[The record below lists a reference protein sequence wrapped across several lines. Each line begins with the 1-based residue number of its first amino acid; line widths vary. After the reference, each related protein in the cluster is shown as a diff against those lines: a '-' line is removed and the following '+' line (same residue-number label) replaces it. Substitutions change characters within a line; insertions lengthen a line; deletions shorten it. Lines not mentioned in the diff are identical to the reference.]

1 MCTYSLD
8 RFVCDVEKEYYQE
21 ETPFDRGAFGEVYK
35 GERKSDHLKV
45 AIKVLSSDYLQKNE
59 DFEFDFLANQ
69 KNLIR
74 EINILANL
82 DHPFCLNLVN
92 FSLSPQPIIIT
103 PFMSHG
109 NIFNLI
115 KKQDPKLSTQKLCS
129 IYAIC
134 STMDFLHKAGIIH
147 RDFKPQNIF
156 MNENNDICIADFGTS
171 RKVDEN
177 CKITLAQIGTPLY
190 MAPELIACDYYTN
203 SVDVYS
209 FGVIYYQFFS
219 DKTKLDDKKAPPKN
233 ARSFLN
239 RIAGGARLIRPDNMT
254 DNQWKV
260 YTDCTNQNPDERPSF
275 QQLAER
281 FETDESIWLDGINKE
296 QFMQYIERCKVIN
309 EQAKAK
315 HKNFTLQ
322 INADSTNTSPPSLNL
337 PRSTRIASSPK
348 AKRKVPIKHISYE

>member
-1 MCTYSLD
+1 
-8 RFVCDVEKEYYQE
+8 
-21 ETPFDRGAFGEVYK
+21 
-35 GERKSDHLKV
+35 
-45 AIKVLSSDYLQKNE
+45 
-59 DFEFDFLANQ
+59 
-69 KNLIR
+69 
-74 EINILANL
+74 
-82 DHPFCLNLVN
+82 
-92 FSLSPQPIIIT
+92 
-103 PFMSHG
+103 
-109 NIFNLI
+109 
-115 KKQDPKLSTQKLCS
+115 
-129 IYAIC
+129 
-134 STMDFLHKAGIIH
+134 
-147 RDFKPQNIF
+147 